1 MTGGHQVEM
10 WTMIN
15 MNEHFSCNS
24 WLQGHLWQHNTS
36 LDVVHL
42 SRELESCIFDS
53 PYPLG
58 SFKLLE
64 LIYDKMPFAWFYS
77 KGNEIF
83 PFVSK
88 VKRNGRDAAVIGNL
102 GFQQMKIIVFCSSVV
117 LLKEQKHFCSFISLF
132 LHLLTL
138 PVCIQSNKK
147 QNQIKEHLNGDVLI
161 HGRASPTRIMSAT
174 MTHWTDNFLFSKQLW
189 LFDLVL
195 IVKEGNHERYI
206 N

>member
-1 MTGGHQVEM
+1 M
-10 WTMIN
+10 
-15 MNEHFSCNS
+15 
-24 WLQGHLWQHNTS
+24 QGHLWQHNTS

-58 SFKLLE
+58 SLKLLE
-64 LIYDKMPFAWFYS
+64 LIYDKMHFAWFYS

-83 PFVSK
+83 LFVSK
-88 VKRNGRDAAVIGNL
+88 VKKKWKRRCCYWQLRLSTNENHC
-102 GFQQMKIIVFCSSVV
+102 VFCSSVV

-147 QNQIKEHLNGDVLI
+147 QNQIKSSHLSENLNWRSLETDSRWNQVL
-161 HGRASPTRIMSAT
+161 
-174 MTHWTDNFLFSKQLW
+174 
-189 LFDLVL
+189 L
-195 IVKEGNHERYI
+195 IVRLLIFYTI
-206 N
+206 LVI